1 VLCKERITE
10 TAADPSYVYQIFSCI
25 GDNTQY
31 IDRLR
36 FFKQVKDEIDRLIS
50 RKQSPEIVALIA
62 DWGQGKSTFLDI
74 IEEYGKRANVNITK
88 IPFIN
93 ILKETFNVTS
103 FRNGIYLIDEV
114 ESSID
119 YFDEYKNEIK
129 EFWSQI
135 KELANTAGNSVI
147 YLSMTPSAYSKIFG
161 IGGQLYSLFPE
172 TYQALLSRI
181 REVRIENPSK
191 LEFMLMI
198 KCMLE
203 MANIRDLEILKYL
216 DLPFWVID
224 PERRKYVRF
233 FNEILCEN
241 YPDVEKIFNELAR
254 SDKGIQLNSENETV
268 KLDVLTTLENS
279 LDKEEIRKLHKLLM
293 SRIFVEKELIIPSL
307 EKNIVKGF
315 LVPYSKWVEA
325 FPKISGQNYIED
337 FLLTFDEG
345 SFYIFISDDIE
356 KVIYEGIDSSKVK
369 EVVNK
374 LRHFSKSEAYSLN
387 WSYFESIV
395 NTNVGGLVVEFKS
408 REVRD
413 KALQFVNSNITD
425 RSKELDSLEHLMEIE
440 GILILERKL
449 IGDHTR
455 ILKISRGEGKDI
467 LNIIITKPISEEE
480 INQVI
485 NEIKNYE
492 DIIHGSIIISSII
505 EKIKLFKLL
514 DSISIPWV
522 EITLTTPKKRQLL
535 YLLFSKIYNQSK
547 IRQDIID
554 LRLGDI
560 KNSIFSLILKITEN
574 LNLKQLPVL
583 KNKRLVQSFNWIIF
597 YPSTKIANI
606 YEVFEKVNEI
616 VNEKFRIYGS
626 KQFHLEDIE
635 TPETFL
641 DDIVNY
647 FVSNKIIKMES
658 NYIDFN
664 SFTGEYL
671 TNFSKLFAGFIK
683 QKYKQEAEEIVSN
696 YILSLADLVDNKRKG
711 NLLSFAYQLFS
722 PDKKVGQNPTL
733 DFLVYASLISG
744 ELSKFLNYSLIYDK
758 VVEQVR
764 KIEERLNSPY
774 LNYGYFITAKKRGAG
789 IRSIAEMKEVIDIY
803 KKGCVENKD
812 LRLCFCSL
820 YLSKLYLTLL
830 KETEKSVNE
839 VENIIAEI
847 SKKLEIVN
855 IAKKYLKIEE
865 KIEEIEKITTI
876 ITSLKENFNSYI
888 NSLSKKIQEINEEGR
903 TENFKKYLDYLLK
916 VINAEDNLNLY
927 YILFKSIREALNGT
941 LISSEDLRETIF
953 EDIASLSKIGSQ
965 LNTIESIVSEIEK
978 IGPELPKL
986 RENIQRKEER
996 ISQLIQE
1003 IKNLV
1008 GDYDSI

>member
-1 VLCKERITE
+1 
-10 TAADPSYVYQIFSCI
+10 
-25 GDNTQY
+25 
-31 IDRLR
+31 
-36 FFKQVKDEIDRLIS
+36 
-50 RKQSPEIVALIA
+50 
-62 DWGQGKSTFLDI
+62 
-74 IEEYGKRANVNITK
+74 
-88 IPFIN
+88 
-93 ILKETFNVTS
+93 
-103 FRNGIYLIDEV
+103 
-114 ESSID
+114 
-119 YFDEYKNEIK
+119 
-129 EFWSQI
+129 
-135 KELANTAGNSVI
+135 
-147 YLSMTPSAYSKIFG
+147 
-161 IGGQLYSLFPE
+161 
-172 TYQALLSRI
+172 
-181 REVRIENPSK
+181 
-191 LEFMLMI
+191 
-198 KCMLE
+198 
-203 MANIRDLEILKYL
+203 
-216 DLPFWVID
+216 
-224 PERRKYVRF
+224 
-233 FNEILCEN
+233 
-241 YPDVEKIFNELAR
+241 
-254 SDKGIQLNSENETV
+254 
-268 KLDVLTTLENS
+268 
-279 LDKEEIRKLHKLLM
+279 
-293 SRIFVEKELIIPSL
+293 
-307 EKNIVKGF
+307 
-315 LVPYSKWVEA
+315 
-325 FPKISGQNYIED
+325 
-337 FLLTFDEG
+337 
-345 SFYIFISDDIE
+345 
-356 KVIYEGIDSSKVK
+356 
-369 EVVNK
+369 
-374 LRHFSKSEAYSLN
+374 
-387 WSYFESIV
+387 
-395 NTNVGGLVVEFKS
+395 
-408 REVRD
+408 
-413 KALQFVNSNITD
+413 
-425 RSKELDSLEHLMEIE
+425 
-440 GILILERKL
+440 
-449 IGDHTR
+449 
-455 ILKISRGEGKDI
+455 
-467 LNIIITKPISEEE
+467 
-480 INQVI
+480 
-485 NEIKNYE
+485 
-492 DIIHGSIIISSII
+492 
-505 EKIKLFKLL
+505 
-514 DSISIPWV
+514 
-522 EITLTTPKKRQLL
+522 
-535 YLLFSKIYNQSK
+535 
-547 IRQDIID
+547 
-554 LRLGDI
+554 
-560 KNSIFSLILKITEN
+560 
-574 LNLKQLPVL
+574 
-583 KNKRLVQSFNWIIF
+583 
-597 YPSTKIANI
+597 
-606 YEVFEKVNEI
+606 VFEKVNEI